1 MKTLLHFSL
10 LTISVSS
17 QAGSNTVT
25 KEANFQV
32 TGTKLLAKADH
43 SLGFAIEIIPATP
56 STGTNILISMNGV
69 LIGVYR
75 EKRKECRF

>member
-25 KEANFQV
+25 KGANFQV
-32 TGTKLLAKADH
+32 TGTKLVAKADR

-56 STGTNILISMNGV
+56 STGTNILISMNGSPNWSV
-69 LIGVYR
+69 P
-75 EKRKECRF
+75 